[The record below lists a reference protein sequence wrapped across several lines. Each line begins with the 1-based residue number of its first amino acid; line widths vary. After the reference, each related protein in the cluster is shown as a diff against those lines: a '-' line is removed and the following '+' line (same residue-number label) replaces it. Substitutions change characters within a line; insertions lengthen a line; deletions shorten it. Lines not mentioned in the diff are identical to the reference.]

1 MVSATPEILP
11 FVGSLSTRNLAL
23 LSVAAAVLI
32 FFALT
37 LLARAKSNS
46 RGNSVLLVGP
56 PDAGKTAIFSSLVY
70 NQALPS
76 HTSLQINSAH
86 VVLPPS
92 KTLRIVDVPGHPRIR
107 DQFRE
112 HLRSAKAIVFV
123 VDASTVSRNAPA
135 VAEHMHHVFHAITS
149 LPPSQPTPKVLV
161 LAHKTNLVKT
171 GVSSSSVTE
180 VAIARVR
187 TVLERELE
195 KRKASQAGGVG
206 VESMDAESE
215 SELGGLECG
224 GTAGSAFKFSE
235 WDGGEVDF
243 IGTWIEVGEEKYG
256 EEKGDQDGLRGLKD
270 WLEQLL
276 H

>member
-11 FVGSLSTRNLAL
+11 LVGSLSTKTFTI
-23 LSVAAAVLI
+23 LSVAAAVII
-32 FFALT
+32 FFAVT

-56 PDAGKTAIFSSLVY
+56 PDAGKTAIFSSFVY

-76 HTSLQINSAH
+76 HSSLQTNCAH

-112 HLRSAKAIVFV
+112 HLRIAKAIVFV

-135 VAEHMHHVFHAITS
+135 VAEHLHHVLHAVTS

-161 LAHKTNLVKT
+161 LAHKTDLVKA
-171 GVSSSSVTE
+171 GASSSSVTE
-180 VAIARVR
+180 VAISRVR
-187 TVLERELE
+187 TVLERELG
-195 KRKASQAGGVG
+195 KRKASQTGGVG
-206 VESMDAESE
+206 VESMDAKSE

-224 GTAGSAFKFSE
+224 GTAGGGFKFSD

-243 IGTWIEVGEEKYG
+243 IGTWVEVGEKN
-256 EEKGDQDGLRGLKD
+256 GDQDGLHELKD
-270 WLEQLL
+270 WLERLV